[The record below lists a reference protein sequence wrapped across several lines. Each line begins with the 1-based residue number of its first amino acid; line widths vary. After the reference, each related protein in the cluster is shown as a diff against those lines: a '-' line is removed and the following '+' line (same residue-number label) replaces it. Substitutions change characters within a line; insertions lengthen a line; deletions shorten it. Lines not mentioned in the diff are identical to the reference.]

1 MGIVRYDGGSK
12 CESNGIEWESAEDTV
27 AVDSV
32 EVETAQ
38 EAKTESVEGSREGNN
53 SSQSYRSYD
62 IDEHE
67 TDNMRGFD
75 PASEDD
81 MDDNGMSR
89 YMDNDDDEGW
99 DGIVYPLYGLTYEE
113 PMVAVREAR

>member
-53 SSQSYRSYD
+53 SS
-62 IDEHE
+62 
-67 TDNMRGFD
+67 
-75 PASEDD
+75 
-81 MDDNGMSR
+81 
-89 YMDNDDDEGW
+89 
-99 DGIVYPLYGLTYEE
+99 
-113 PMVAVREAR
+113 